1 MARGYGP
8 EPERRRITRRGLI
21 LLGAQGVAVGAL
33 ALRMRQLQVK
43 DSDRYFLLAEENRVN
58 IRLIPPARGK
68 IFDRNGLPVAENRQ
82 NYRVVLIRE
91 QTDDVEETLD
101 QLERLIPI
109 SPRERERVLK
119 EIKRKSAFVPVAVTE
134 NLDWDAFARVNSNTP
149 VLPGVDLEVGLTRF
163 YPEAETM
170 AHVIGYVGRVS
181 EKELAEDE
189 GRSPLLQ
196 IPDFRIGKSGL
207 ETRAE
212 DLLRGSAGVSRI
224 EVNAVGRV
232 IRELDRKEGVAGADL
247 QVTIDLDLQRYA
259 AERLAGESAAAVIL
273 DIPTGDILALAS
285 APGFDPNKFVFGISN
300 EDWAALR
307 DNEYH
312 PMTNK
317 PVSGAYPPGSTF
329 KMVVALAALEA
340 GVVSPGERVFCN
352 GRYELGDRFFHCWR
366 RGGHGQMKLVES
378 LRESCDVYYYD
389 VARRT
394 GIDNIVAMARRLGLG
409 ERPDLPLSSIND
421 GLLPTKEWK
430 LARHNQS
437 WGVGDTLNAGIGQ
450 GFVLATPI
458 QLATMTAR
466 IASGEAVVPRLIR
479 AIGGVPLP
487 VAPREELGIPGGHL
501 RHVREG
507 MFEVMNHARGTGR
520 KSRIAAEGVEVAGKT
535 GTSQVR
541 RITKAERAAGVT
553 RNEDL
558 PWARRDHALFVSYA
572 PYDNPRY
579 AISVVVEHGGSGSG
593 AAAPIA
599 QDLML
604 RAIYGETPPLA
615 AYPPER
621 REEIRR
627 EREAPDPPPENPRK
641 RA

>member
-8 EPERRRITRRGLI
+8 EPERRSITRRGLF
-21 LLGAQGVAVGAL
+21 LLGVQGLAMGAL

-58 IRLIPPARGK
+58 IRLIPPARGQ

-91 QTDDVEETLD
+91 QTDNVEETLD

-109 SPRERERVLK
+109 TARERERVLR

-134 NLDWDAFARVNSNTP
+134 NLEWEEFARVNSNTP
-149 VLPGVDLEVGLTRF
+149 VLRGVDLEVGLTRF

-181 EKELAEDE
+181 EKELVEDG
-189 GRSPLLQ
+189 GRTPLLQ
-196 IPDFRIGKSGL
+196 IADFRIGKSGL

-212 DLLRGSAGVSRI
+212 DTLRGAAGVSRI

-232 IRELDRKEGVAGADL
+232 IRELDRKEGAAGADL

-259 AERLAGESAAAVIL
+259 TERLAGESAAAVIL

-285 APGFDPNKFVFGISN
+285 APSFDPNKFVFGISN

-307 DNEYH
+307 DDEYH

-317 PVSGAYPPGSTF
+317 TVAGAYPPGSTF

-340 GVVSPGERVFCN
+340 GVISPGERVFCN
-352 GRYELGDRFFHCWR
+352 GKYELGDRFFHCWR
-366 RGGHGQMKLVES
+366 RGGHGQMKLVQS
-378 LRESCDVYYYD
+378 LRESCDVYYYE
-389 VARRT
+389 VARRV
-394 GIDNIVAMARRLGLG
+394 GIDNIAAMARRLGLG
-409 ERPDLPLSSIND
+409 ERPDLPLTSIND
-421 GLLPTKEWK
+421 GFLPSKEWK
-430 LARHNQS
+430 LARHDQS
-437 WGVGDTLNAGIGQ
+437 WQVGDTLNAGIGQ
-450 GFVLATPI
+450 GYMLATPI

-466 IASGEAVVPRLIR
+466 IASGEVVTPRLIR
-479 AIGGVPLP
+479 AVDGVPLSP
-487 VAPREELGIPGGHL
+487 PPREPLAIAGGHL

-507 MFEVMNHARGTGR
+507 MFEVMNHARGTAR
-520 KSRIAAEGVEVAGKT
+520 RARLAEDGVQAAGKT

-604 RAIYGETPPLA
+604 RAIYGPTPPLA

-627 EREAPDPPPENPRK
+627 ERESPEPPPQNPRK